1 MVKNLNV
8 PCIHCKDGIERRRDR
23 ALQHHRDN
31 HKNFPSNWSD
41 VNSAKWYREY
51 DLILHYEEYD
61 HKILTQATLDEITS
75 IEERIKG
82 AKFCLPCL

>member
-1 MVKNLNV
+1 MVKNQKV
-8 PCIHCKDGIERRRDR
+8 PCLLCNDGIKRQRDR
-23 ALQHHRDN
+23 ALQHHREKHEN
-31 HKNFPSNWSD
+31 KPSNWLD
-41 VNSAKWYREY
+41 ANSAKWYREY
-51 DLILHYEEYD
+51 DLILNYEEYD